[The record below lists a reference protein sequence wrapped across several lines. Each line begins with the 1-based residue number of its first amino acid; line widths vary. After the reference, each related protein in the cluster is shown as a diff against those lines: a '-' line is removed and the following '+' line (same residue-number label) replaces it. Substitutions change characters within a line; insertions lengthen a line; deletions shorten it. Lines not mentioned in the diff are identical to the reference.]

1 MLNSGLPA
9 GHKALKAEMP
19 VEEITAYSDRLAHR
33 ERRKDSAN
41 TEPFNVPSPKKVSA
55 AVTARQVTSNAILI
69 FG

>member
-1 MLNSGLPA
+1 MLNSGLSA
-9 GHKALKAEMP
+9 GHEALKAEMP

-41 TEPFNVPSPKKVSA
+41 TEPFNVPQSEESQRK
-55 AVTARQVTSNAILI
+55 ARQVTSNAILI